1 MREIDTKRVKP
12 VKEVKRYE
20 IEVYVSY
27 HAGAQPF
34 VVAGI
39 ANGTFRVTQPTGDI
53 VERYVFEVEQPDIKP
68 PKLKGSL

>member
-1 MREIDTKRVKP
+1 MSEISTKRVKP

-27 HAGAQPF
+27 LAGAQPY
-34 VVAGI
+34 VVAGLV
-39 ANGTFRVTQPTGDI
+39 NGTFRVVQPVGDF

-68 PKLKGSL
+68 KLKGSL

>member
-1 MREIDTKRVKP
+1 MSEIHTKMVKP

-27 HAGAQPF
+27 SNGAQPF
-34 VVAGI
+34 VMAGLV
-39 ANGTFRVTQPTGDI
+39 NGTFRLTQPAGDF

-68 PKLKGSL
+68 KLKGSL

>member
-1 MREIDTKRVKP
+1 MSEIHTKRVKP

-27 HAGAQPF
+27 HANAQPF
-34 VVAGI
+34 VVAGLV
-39 ANGTFRVTQPTGDI
+39 NGTFRVVQPAGDA

-68 PKLKGSL
+68 KLKGSL